1 MVLPSPR
8 ESAAPTPGRAP
19 CAATRSLMIRGEN
32 SASVVALNV
41 KLASGIHDSAGT
53 RDRRRIPV
61 ANPAL
66 AVEWASLC
74 ETNPT
79 HRCPRVAVDCRQ
91 TQPRRRR
98 RAGPTSRRPPGFS
111 RRLLWARAARRRGD
125 GPRAART
132 RGRKRRRRL
141 VGSPIYGGE
150 RAARSRAGGD
160 RPRTRNSTS
169 SRTGNA
175 SGSTISTPTPRWCV
189 TPITSVANARGDDA
203 PPSDPLFPELG
214 TPETVGP
221 ASVFTDGT
229 CRFFFHARHRATLND
244 VSPAPLS
251 TLTCLSR
258 LHDLRVID
266 LDVIDFDSPG
276 P

>member
-111 RRLLWARAARRRGD
+111 RRSLWARAARRRDD

-169 SRTGNA
+169 SRTGNE

-203 PPSDPLFPELG
+203 PPSDPPLSKNSARRKPSDPRAFSRRSR
-214 TPETVGP
+214 V
-221 ASVFTDGT
+221 V
-229 CRFFFHARHRATLND
+229 FFF
-244 VSPAPLS
+244 
-251 TLTCLSR
+251 
-258 LHDLRVID
+258 
-266 LDVIDFDSPG
+266 F
-276 P
+276 